1 MPAHVDAIETTL
13 EAIREYRE
21 GYRKEMACQIVHD
34 SWHARGF
41 VTSYLLRINGEI
53 AGYGSVGGSPGDS
66 RDTVKEIYLLPE
78 HRAAALEC
86 FDALVAAAD
95 ARTIAA
101 QTNDRLLTVL
111 LFDRAEDLTSDTIL
125 FDDRLRTQ
133 LTLAP
138 GALFRQIHESDDIV
152 FTHTVEPVGEWGIEV
167 DGRIVATGG
176 LLYHYNP
183 PYGDIFMEVAEP
195 FRRRGFASYLI
206 QELKRI
212 CYERGN
218 VPGARTG
225 QGNIGSRAS
234 LQRAGMMACARIVR
248 GRIKR

>member
-1 MPAHVDAIETTL
+1 MGPVPDVIERARSGDRSAFADLYDTHVDAVYRYIL
-13 EAIREYRE
+13 YRVREPS
-21 GYRKEMACQIVHD
+21 D
-34 SWHARGF
+34 
-41 VTSYLLRINGEI
+41 
-53 AGYGSVGGSPGDS
+53 
-66 RDTVKEIYLLPE
+66 
-78 HRAAALEC
+78 
-86 FDALVAAAD
+86 
-95 ARTIAA
+95 
-101 QTNDRLLTVL
+101 
-111 LFDRAEDLTSDTIL
+111 AEDLTSDTIL
-125 FDDRLRTQ
+125 FDDRLRTH

-225 QGNIGSRAS
+225 QDNIGSRAS